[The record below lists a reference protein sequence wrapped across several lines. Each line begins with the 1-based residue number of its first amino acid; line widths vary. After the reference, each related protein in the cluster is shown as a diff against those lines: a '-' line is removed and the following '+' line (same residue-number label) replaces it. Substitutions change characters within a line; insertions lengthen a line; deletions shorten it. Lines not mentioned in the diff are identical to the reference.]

1 MPTYKYLITTIS
13 NRKGDIVEL
22 DNDQRTQHLLSIGAI
37 ELMQPIEPPVAK
49 RTRKGGAKPKAA
61 TTNKV
66 ETK

>member
-1 MPTYKYLITTIS
+1 MPAYKYLITTIS

-22 DNDQRTQHLLSIGAI
+22 DNDQRTQQLLSLGAI
-37 ELMQPIEPPVAK
+37 ELIKPAEPAPVK

-61 TTNKV
+61 TNDKV